1 MDYEA
6 EGLLL
11 INKKHTPT
19 DKKNITLRARQA
31 LKKHQI
37 LFHI

>member
-1 MDYEA
+1 MKQKATAYQQEA
-6 EGLLL
+6 
-11 INKKHTPT
+11 HT
-19 DKKNITLRARQA
+19 DRQKNITLRARQA